1 MDLFSSAYCSQEQV
15 SHIRKKPRRERQSH
29 YRAHIASICYPE
41 ISQGLIKTGQ
51 YDMPV
56 IRPNNVI
63 PMVLDTT
70 PFDKILSKS
79 SNRES
84 IVIFYINDDR
94 FANKL
99 THPWDY
105 TSVLQ
110 RYEGV
115 IAPDLS
121 MYIDMDYP
129 ERISNNYWNKVL
141 TAYWQNRGVNIYPN
155 VSWSLPDSYEYCAAG
170 WPRRSVI
177 AINSMGVLK
186 EDFSQSI
193 WLDGYNYMLKALEPT
208 CILRYGP
215 KIFGEDESRSIYLE
229 NKQLNI
235 LRDGGK
241 RKQRTR

>member
-1 MDLFSSAYCSQEQV
+1 MNNIFGTPCSEEQV
-15 SHIRKKPRRERQSH
+15 FPIRPRPRRERQSH

-41 ISQGLIKTGQ
+41 ISHGLIKTGP

-63 PMVLDTT
+63 PMVADTT
-70 PFDKILSKS
+70 PFDRITSKS

-94 FANKL
+94 FANRL

-110 RYEGV
+110 QYEGV

-129 ERISNNYWNKVL
+129 ERLSNNYWNKVL
-141 TAYWQNRGVNIYPN
+141 THIGKTGVSISTQIYRGVFPTAMSTALQ
-155 VSWSLPDSYEYCAAG
+155 VVLADQLLPSTAWEY
-170 WPRRSVI
+170 
-177 AINSMGVLK
+177 
-186 EDFSQSI
+186 
-193 WLDGYNYMLKALEPT
+193 
-208 CILRYGP
+208 
-215 KIFGEDESRSIYLE
+215 
-229 NKQLNI
+229 
-235 LRDGGK
+235 
-241 RKQRTR
+241 

>member
-1 MDLFSSAYCSQEQV
+1 MSTLFGTPCLQEQEYL
-15 SHIRKKPRRERQSH
+15 IRPRPRKERQSH

-41 ISQGLIKTGQ
+41 ISRGLIKTGP

-63 PMVLDTT
+63 PTVLDTT
-70 PFDKILSKS
+70 PFDRITSKS

-94 FANKL
+94 FANRL

-105 TSVLQ
+105 TAFLQ
-110 RYEGV
+110 QYEGV

-129 ERISNNYWNKVL
+129 ERLSNNYWNKVL
-141 TAYWQNRGVNIYPN
+141 TAYWQNRNVNIYPN

-170 WPRRSVI
+170 LPRRSVV

-186 EDFSQSI
+186 ENFSQSI
-193 WLDGYNYMLKALEPT
+193 WLDGYYYMVNALEPT

-229 NKQLNI
+229 NKQLNL
-235 LRDGGK
+235 LRYGSK
-241 RKQRTR
+241 R

>member
-1 MDLFSSAYCSQEQV
+1 MILLSGAPCSEEQV
-15 SHIRKKPRRERQSH
+15 TTIRPKPRRERQSH

-41 ISQGLIKTGQ
+41 ISKGLIKTGP

-56 IRPNNVI
+56 IRPNHIV
-63 PMVLDTT
+63 PMALDTT
-70 PFDKILSKS
+70 PFDRVTSKS
-79 SNRES
+79 SNRDS

-105 TSVLQ
+105 TTVLQ
-110 RYEGV
+110 QYEAV

-129 ERISNNYWNKVL
+129 ERLSNNYWNKVL

-170 WPRRSVI
+170 WPRKSVI

-186 EDFSQSI
+186 ENFSKAI
-193 WLDGYNYMLKALEPT
+193 WLDGYNYMINALEPT
-208 CILRYGP
+208 YILRYGP

-229 NKQLNI
+229 NKQLNF
-235 LRDGGK
+235 LRYGSK
-241 RKQRTR
+241 R

>member
-1 MDLFSSAYCSQEQV
+1 
-15 SHIRKKPRRERQSH
+15 
-29 YRAHIASICYPE
+29 
-41 ISQGLIKTGQ
+41 
-51 YDMPV
+51 MPV

-63 PMVLDTT
+63 PMVSDTT
-70 PFDKILSKS
+70 PFDRITSKS

-94 FANKL
+94 FANRL

-105 TSVLQ
+105 TAFLQ
-110 RYEGV
+110 QYEGV

-129 ERISNNYWNKVL
+129 ERLSNNYWNKVL
-141 TAYWQNRGVNIYPN
+141 TAYWQNRSVNIYPN

-170 WPRRSVI
+170 LPPRSVV

-186 EDFSQSI
+186 ENFSQAI
-193 WLDGYNYMLKALEPT
+193 WLDGYNYMVNTLEPT

-215 KIFGEDESRSIYLE
+215 KILGEDESRSIYLE
-229 NKQLNI
+229 NKQLNL
-235 LRDGGK
+235 LRYGSK
-241 RKQRTR
+241 R

>member
-1 MDLFSSAYCSQEQV
+1 METIFGAPCLQEQELF
-15 SHIRKKPRRERQSH
+15 IRPKPRKERQSH

-41 ISQGLIKTGQ
+41 ISRGLIKTGPF
-51 YDMPV
+51 DMPV
-56 IRPNNVI
+56 IRPNNII
-63 PMVLDTT
+63 PMVSDTT
-70 PFDKILSKS
+70 PFDRITSKS
-79 SNRES
+79 SNRDS

-94 FANKL
+94 FANRL

-105 TSVLQ
+105 TAALQ
-110 RYEGV
+110 QYHGV

-129 ERISNNYWNKVL
+129 ERLSNNYWNKVF

-155 VSWSLPDSYEYCAAG
+155 VSWSLPDSYGYCAAG

-186 EDFSQSI
+186 ENFSQAV
-193 WLDGYNYMLKALEPT
+193 WLDGYNYMLNALEPT

-229 NKQLNI
+229 NKQLNL
-235 LRDGGK
+235 LRYGGK
-241 RKQRTR
+241 R

>member
-1 MDLFSSAYCSQEQV
+1 METIFGTPCLQEQEFL
-15 SHIRKKPRRERQSH
+15 IRPKPKKERQSH

-41 ISQGLIKTGQ
+41 ISRGLIKTGP

-63 PMVLDTT
+63 PMVSDTT
-70 PFDKILSKS
+70 PFDRITSKS
-79 SNRES
+79 SDRNS

-94 FANKL
+94 FANRL

-110 RYEGV
+110 QYDGV

-121 MYIDMDYP
+121 MFIDMDYP
-129 ERISNNYWNKVL
+129 ERLSNNYWNKVL
-141 TAYWQNRGVNIYPN
+141 TAYWQNRNVNIYPN

-177 AINSMGVLK
+177 AINSMGVIK
-186 EDFSQSI
+186 ENFSQSI
-193 WLDGYNYMLKALEPT
+193 WLDGYNYMLNALEPT

-215 KIFGEDESRSIYLE
+215 KIFGEDVTRSIYLE
-229 NKQLNI
+229 NKQLNL
-235 LRDGGK
+235 LRDGSK
-241 RKQRTR
+241 R